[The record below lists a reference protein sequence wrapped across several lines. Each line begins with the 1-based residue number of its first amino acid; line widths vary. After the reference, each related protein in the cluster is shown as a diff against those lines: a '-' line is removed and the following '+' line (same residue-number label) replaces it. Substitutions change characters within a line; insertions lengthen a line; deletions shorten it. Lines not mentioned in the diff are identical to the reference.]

1 MTMSPPPPRS
11 SPVKGEEKKNTP
23 RLAAGSFTRKV
34 TRCGTMEKYKMIL
47 MTEEQMAREVTLGV
61 IVTRPLTVWHYI
73 IPGMFIIDFLR
84 RGSALRKY
92 TDHFMFPRK
101 LAIDS
106 AQALAQGEDE
116 ADVSSHI
123 ENETRFWL
131 NSLDLYTHG
140 LLDAQLA
147 VIKLLIDHYARL
159 LKAEGVSIYAL
170 IKAAYENRNRFQA
183 HIDELTA
190 AEAEVDREL
199 IVKLGESEKLKAKI
213 SAEQKQLEERREKII
228 QEVF

>member
-1 MTMSPPPPRS
+1 
-11 SPVKGEEKKNTP
+11 
-23 RLAAGSFTRKV
+23 
-34 TRCGTMEKYKMIL
+34 MIL
-47 MTEEQMAREVTLGV
+47 MTEEKLAREVTLGV

-92 TDHFMFPRK
+92 TEHFIFPRK
-101 LAIDS
+101 LAVDA

-116 ADVSSHI
+116 AAVYSHI
-123 ENETRFWL
+123 ESETRSWL
-131 NSLDLYTHG
+131 NSLDLYTPG

-147 VIKLLIDHYARL
+147 VIKLLIEYYGRL
-159 LKAEGVSIYAL
+159 LKVDGVSVYAL
-170 IKAAYENRNRFQA
+170 IKSAYESRDNFQR

-199 IVKLGESEKLKAKI
+199 MARLGETQKLKEKI
-213 SAEQKQLEERREKII
+213 TAEQKQLEERRQKVIE
-228 QEVF
+228 EVF

>member
-1 MTMSPPPPRS
+1 
-11 SPVKGEEKKNTP
+11 
-23 RLAAGSFTRKV
+23 
-34 TRCGTMEKYKMIL
+34 MIL
-47 MTEEQMAREVTLGV
+47 MTEETLAREVTLGV

-92 TDHFMFPRK
+92 TEHFMFPRK
-101 LAIDS
+101 LAIDA

-116 ADVSSHI
+116 AAVSSHI
-123 ENETRFWL
+123 ENETRSWL
-131 NSLDLYTHG
+131 NSLDLYTPG

-159 LKAEGVSIYAL
+159 LMADGASVYAL
-170 IKAAYENRNRFQA
+170 IKAAYESRDHFQQ

-199 IVKLGESEKLKAKI
+199 IAKLGETEKLKKKI
-213 SAEQKQLEERREKII
+213 SAEQKQLEERRRKIVE
-228 QEVF
+228 EVF

>member
-1 MTMSPPPPRS
+1 
-11 SPVKGEEKKNTP
+11 
-23 RLAAGSFTRKV
+23 
-34 TRCGTMEKYKMIL
+34 MEKYKMIL
-47 MTEEQMAREVTLGV
+47 MTEEKMAREVTLGV

-92 TDHFMFPRK
+92 TEHFMFPRK
-101 LAIDS
+101 LAIDA

-116 ADVSSHI
+116 AAVFSHI
-123 ENETRFWL
+123 ESEIRSWL
-131 NSLDLYTHG
+131 NSLDLHTAG

-147 VIKLLIDHYARL
+147 VIKLLVDHYAKL
-159 LKAEGVSIYAL
+159 LKADGVSVYAL
-170 IKAAYENRNRFQA
+170 IKAAYESRESFQG
-183 HIDELTA
+183 HIDELTT
-190 AEAEVDREL
+190 AEALVDREL
-199 IVKLGESEKLKAKI
+199 IAKLGETEKLKAKI